1 MDKPSKHPKAMLP
14 VATTSHTGEAG
25 SDTADEAL
33 MTYDDFALLLSL
45 DPTVAADTATRR
57 DLIALLSDAKTA
69 AALRKYESF
78 FKAGGVDVRPAIE
91 AAPAIHKLV
100 ALRDHLERSV
110 SVVNKHLARVG
121 TPTVD
126 TVYKIHRA
134 VSGTVENSPV
144 RLAFA
149 DFEAQWRRIYERK
162 NAPSAAATKEP
173 KAETKSEPKPEA
185 PTNKPE

>member
-1 MDKPSKHPKAMLP
+1 MDKPSKYPKAAD
-14 VATTSHTGEAG
+14 VVVTTSRAAETD
-25 SDTADEAL
+25 SDFLNEPL
-33 MTYDDFALLLSL
+33 MTHEDLVLLLSL
-45 DPTVAADTATRR
+45 DPMVAGDATARR
-57 DLIALLSDAKTA
+57 DLIALLSDEKTA
-69 AALRKYESF
+69 TALRKYESF

-149 DFEAQWRRIYERK
+149 DFEAQWRKIYERK

>member
-14 VATTSHTGEAG
+14 VATTSHAGEAG
-25 SDTADEAL
+25 SDTADEVL
-33 MTYDDFALLLSL
+33 MTYDDLVVLLSL
-45 DPTVAADTATRR
+45 DPKEAGSSTARR
-57 DLIALLSDAKTA
+57 DLIALLSDEKTA

-149 DFEAQWRRIYERK
+149 DFEAQWRKIYERK